1 MIITQKKQA
10 PHNTQKAY
18 FVTPKTLYKSQ
29 HNCPHPSKYKVVD
42 ICIDNCKYNGIVTCK
57 DGCVVK
63 CIGVCMPNVM
73 QQLFVMNIESLLK
86 EYAAYRAFNK
96 SDCVINMRIPHQI
109 LERIKELA
117 DEQHVPYQSLISSV
131 LFSLANIDESKKD

>member
-1 MIITQKKQA
+1 
-10 PHNTQKAY
+10 
-18 FVTPKTLYKSQ
+18 
-29 HNCPHPSKYKVVD
+29 
-42 ICIDNCKYNGIVTCK
+42 
-57 DGCVVK
+57 
-63 CIGVCMPNVM
+63 MPNVM

-86 EYAAYRAFNK
+86 EYAAFRAFNK

-131 LFSLANIDESKKD
+131 LYSLANVEDNKQ